1 VLYVIVA
8 CEIGFW
14 VVLLAGLAVRYRLG
28 LRRAGAVVLA
38 CVPLV
43 DLVLLVATV
52 IHLRTGATAQF
63 ADGLA
68 AVYLGVSVAYGHQ
81 MMSWADARFAHRF
94 AGVSPPV
101 RPPRTGPAHARRERR
116 GWYRHVLAFT
126 IGCALILGGVALV
139 GDASQAHGLLSW
151 IPRWA
156 LVLVIDFV
164 WSFSY
169 TFRPRPA
176 RNGRPPGS
184 TTADG
189 TRSVGLHSIG
199 KATSH
204 LSSVG
209 AAPAKSVK

>member
-94 AGVSPPV
+94 AGGSPPV

-139 GDASQAHGLLSW
+139 GDASQAQGLLSW

-169 TFRPRPA
+169 TFWPRPA

-204 LSSVG
+204 PSSVR
-209 AAPAKSVK
+209 AAPANR